1 MSSATQLLRFDQKP
15 LYKIQRFANA
25 LKNIKWLIE
34 RKRLMDIRKIA
45 NEIDLLEKQVQSRTQ
60 SYMMD
65 PNCTDV
71 IDSQLNGH
79 IKAVHTYCIIN
90 NLNTFADSINFY
102 FPVERTAI
110 EFFCL
115 WDGLKTDII
124 EHSESLQGRMRQRT
138 IYSIACV
145 LQSSMTKDSIDA
157 YLGGFAVPLS
167 DTNYTINSKR
177 VYVEN
182 TLKNVDGI
190 TIMNI
195 AKDLHLIS
203 PDVLSTNIEDLSSSE
218 FISQQISKFKAKM
231 NTEDFDGAITNARTL
246 VEEILLC
253 IEEKIQGSRQ
263 AYDGNLPGLYKR
275 VSKQIN
281 MYPDDSKTG
290 NSFNEI
296 LRGFIS
302 IISGL
307 AGLSNN
313 IADRHATAKHPK
325 KHHAKIVV
333 NSAMILSEFLLE
345 SFDYQQSK

>member
-1 MSSATQLLRFDQKP
+1 
-15 LYKIQRFANA
+15 
-25 LKNIKWLIE
+25 
-34 RKRLMDIRKIA
+34 MDIRKIA
-45 NEIDLLEKQVQSRTQ
+45 NEIDLLEKQVQSNTH

-65 PNCTDV
+65 PDYTDI

-79 IKAVHTYCIIN
+79 IKAVHTYCEIN
-90 NLNTFADSINFY
+90 NLTIFANSINSY
-102 FPVERTAI
+102 FPIEENAI

-115 WDGLKTDII
+115 WDGLKADII
-124 EHSESLQGRMRQRT
+124 EHSEVLQGKMKQHM
-138 IYSIACV
+138 IYSIACE

-167 DTNYTINSKR
+167 DSNYTINSKR

-190 TIMNI
+190 TILNI
-195 AKDLHLIS
+195 SKDLHLIS
-203 PDVLSTNIEDLSSSE
+203 PDVLLTVIENLSGSE
-218 FISQQISKFKAKM
+218 FISQQISKCKAKM
-231 NTEDFDGAITNARTL
+231 NTEDYDGAITNARTL
-246 VEEILLC
+246 VEEILLY

-263 AYDGNLPGLYKR
+263 SYDGNLLSLYKR

-302 IISGL
+302 IIGGL
-307 AGLSNN
+307 AGLSNS
-313 IADRHATAKHPK
+313 IADRHATTKHPK

>member
-1 MSSATQLLRFDQKP
+1 
-15 LYKIQRFANA
+15 
-25 LKNIKWLIE
+25 
-34 RKRLMDIRKIA
+34 MDIQKIA
-45 NEIDLLEKQVQSRTQ
+45 NEIDLLEKQVQSNTH

-65 PNCTDV
+65 PDYTDI

-79 IKAVHTYCIIN
+79 IKAVHTYCEIN
-90 NLNTFADSINFY
+90 NLTTFANSINSY
-102 FPVERTAI
+102 FPIEENAI

-115 WDGLKTDII
+115 WEGQKADII
-124 EHSESLQGRMRQRT
+124 EHSEALQGKMRQHM
-138 IYSIACV
+138 IYSIACE

-167 DTNYTINSKR
+167 DSNYTINSKR

-190 TIMNI
+190 TILNI
-195 AKDLHLIS
+195 SKDLHLIS
-203 PDVLSTNIEDLSSSE
+203 SDVLLTVIENLSGSE
-218 FISQQISKFKAKM
+218 FISQQISKCKAKM
-231 NTEDFDGAITNARTL
+231 NTEDYDGAITNARTL
-246 VEEILLC
+246 VEEILLY

-263 AYDGNLPGLYKR
+263 SYDGNLLSLYKR

-302 IISGL
+302 IIGGL
-307 AGLSNN
+307 AGLSNS
-313 IADRHATAKHPK
+313 IADRHATTKHPK

-345 SFDYQQSK
+345 SFD

>member
-1 MSSATQLLRFDQKP
+1 
-15 LYKIQRFANA
+15 
-25 LKNIKWLIE
+25 
-34 RKRLMDIRKIA
+34 MDIRKIA
-45 NEIDLLEKQVQSRTQ
+45 NEIGLLEKQVQSNTH

-65 PNCTDV
+65 PDYTDI

-79 IKAVHTYCIIN
+79 IKAVHTYCEIN
-90 NLNTFADSINFY
+90 NLTTFANSINSY
-102 FPVERTAI
+102 FPIEENAI

-115 WDGLKTDII
+115 WDGLKADII
-124 EHSESLQGRMRQRT
+124 EHSEALQGKMRQHM
-138 IYSIACV
+138 IYSIACE

-167 DTNYTINSKR
+167 DSNYTINSKR

-190 TIMNI
+190 TILNI
-195 AKDLHLIS
+195 SKDLHLIS
-203 PDVLSTNIEDLSSSE
+203 PDVLSTVIENLSGSE
-218 FISQQISKFKAKM
+218 FISQQISKCKAKM
-231 NTEDFDGAITNARTL
+231 NTEDYDGAITNARTL
-246 VEEILLC
+246 VEEILLY

-263 AYDGNLPGLYKR
+263 SYDGNLLSLYKR

-302 IISGL
+302 IIGGL
-307 AGLSNN
+307 AGLSNS
-313 IADRHATAKHPK
+313 IADRHATTKHPK

>member
-1 MSSATQLLRFDQKP
+1 
-15 LYKIQRFANA
+15 
-25 LKNIKWLIE
+25 
-34 RKRLMDIRKIA
+34 MDIRKIA
-45 NEIDLLEKQVQSRTQ
+45 NEIDLLEKQVQSNTH

-65 PNCTDV
+65 PDYTDI

-79 IKAVHTYCIIN
+79 IKAVHTYCEIN
-90 NLNTFADSINFY
+90 NLTTFANSINSY
-102 FPVERTAI
+102 FPIEENAI

-115 WDGLKTDII
+115 WDGLKADII
-124 EHSESLQGRMRQRT
+124 EHSEALQGKMRQHM
-138 IYSIACV
+138 IYSIACE

-167 DTNYTINSKR
+167 DSNYTINSKR

-190 TIMNI
+190 TILNI
-195 AKDLHLIS
+195 SKDLHLIS
-203 PDVLSTNIEDLSSSE
+203 PDVLSTVIENLSGSE
-218 FISQQISKFKAKM
+218 FISQQISKCKAKM
-231 NTEDFDGAITNARTL
+231 NTEDYDGAITNARTL
-246 VEEILLC
+246 VEEILLY

-263 AYDGNLPGLYKR
+263 SYDGNLLSLYKR

-302 IISGL
+302 IIGGL
-307 AGLSNN
+307 AGLSNS
-313 IADRHATAKHPK
+313 IADRHATTKHPK

>member
-1 MSSATQLLRFDQKP
+1 
-15 LYKIQRFANA
+15 
-25 LKNIKWLIE
+25 
-34 RKRLMDIRKIA
+34 MDIQKIA
-45 NEIDLLEKQVQSRTQ
+45 NGIDLLEKQVQSNTH

-65 PNCTDV
+65 PDYTDI

-79 IKAVHTYCIIN
+79 IKAVHTYCEIN
-90 NLNTFADSINFY
+90 NLTTFANSINSY
-102 FPVERTAI
+102 FPIEENAI

-115 WDGLKTDII
+115 WEGLKADII
-124 EHSESLQGRMRQRT
+124 EHSEALQGKMRQHM
-138 IYSIACV
+138 IYSIACE

-167 DTNYTINSKR
+167 DSNYTINSKR

-190 TIMNI
+190 TILNI
-195 AKDLHLIS
+195 SKDLHLIS
-203 PDVLSTNIEDLSSSE
+203 SDVLLTVIENLSGSE
-218 FISQQISKFKAKM
+218 FISQQISKCKAKM
-231 NTEDFDGAITNARTL
+231 NTEDYDGAITNARTL
-246 VEEILLC
+246 VEEILLY

-263 AYDGNLPGLYKR
+263 SYDGNLLSLYKR

-302 IISGL
+302 IIGGL
-307 AGLSNN
+307 AGLSNS
-313 IADRHATAKHPK
+313 IADRHATTKHPK

>member
-1 MSSATQLLRFDQKP
+1 MVLSF
-15 LYKIQRFANA
+15 
-25 LKNIKWLIE
+25 
-34 RKRLMDIRKIA
+34 
-45 NEIDLLEKQVQSRTQ
+45 LEKQVQSNTH

-65 PNCTDV
+65 PDYTDI

-79 IKAVHTYCIIN
+79 IKAVHTYCEIN
-90 NLNTFADSINFY
+90 NLTTFANSINSY
-102 FPVERTAI
+102 FPIEENAI

-115 WDGLKTDII
+115 WDGLKADII
-124 EHSESLQGRMRQRT
+124 EHSEVLQGKMRQHM
-138 IYSIACV
+138 IYSIACE

-167 DTNYTINSKR
+167 DSNYTINSKR

-190 TIMNI
+190 TILNI
-195 AKDLHLIS
+195 SKDLHLIS
-203 PDVLSTNIEDLSSSE
+203 PDVLLTVIENLSGSE
-218 FISQQISKFKAKM
+218 FISQQISKCKAKM
-231 NTEDFDGAITNARTL
+231 NTEDYDGAITNARTL
-246 VEEILLC
+246 VEEILLY

-263 AYDGNLPGLYKR
+263 SYDGNLLSLYKR

-302 IISGL
+302 IIGGL
-307 AGLSNN
+307 AGLSNS
-313 IADRHATAKHPK
+313 IADRHATTKHPK

>member
-1 MSSATQLLRFDQKP
+1 
-15 LYKIQRFANA
+15 
-25 LKNIKWLIE
+25 
-34 RKRLMDIRKIA
+34 MDIRKIA
-45 NEIDLLEKQVQSRTQ
+45 NEIDLLEKQVQSNTH

-65 PNCTDV
+65 PDYTDI

-79 IKAVHTYCIIN
+79 IKAVHTYCEIN
-90 NLNTFADSINFY
+90 NLTTFANSINSY
-102 FPVERTAI
+102 FPIEENAI

-115 WDGLKTDII
+115 WDGLKADII
-124 EHSESLQGRMRQRT
+124 EHSEVLQGKMRQHM
-138 IYSIACV
+138 IYSIACE

-167 DTNYTINSKR
+167 DSNYTINSKR

-190 TIMNI
+190 TILNI
-195 AKDLHLIS
+195 SKDLHLIS
-203 PDVLSTNIEDLSSSE
+203 PDVLLTVIENLSGSE
-218 FISQQISKFKAKM
+218 FISQQISKCKAKM
-231 NTEDFDGAITNARTL
+231 NTEDYDGAITNARTL
-246 VEEILLC
+246 VEEILLY

-263 AYDGNLPGLYKR
+263 SYDGNLLSLYKR

-302 IISGL
+302 IIGGL
-307 AGLSNN
+307 AGISNS
-313 IADRHATAKHPK
+313 IADRHATTKHPK

>member
-1 MSSATQLLRFDQKP
+1 
-15 LYKIQRFANA
+15 
-25 LKNIKWLIE
+25 
-34 RKRLMDIRKIA
+34 MDIRKIA
-45 NEIDLLEKQVQSRTQ
+45 NEIDLLEKQVQSNTH

-65 PNCTDV
+65 PDYTDI

-79 IKAVHTYCIIN
+79 IKAVHTYCEIN
-90 NLNTFADSINFY
+90 NLTTFANSINSY
-102 FPVERTAI
+102 FPIEENAI

-115 WDGLKTDII
+115 WDGLKADII
-124 EHSESLQGRMRQRT
+124 EHSEALQGKMRQHM
-138 IYSIACV
+138 IYSIACE

-167 DTNYTINSKR
+167 DSNYTINSKR

-190 TIMNI
+190 TILNI
-195 AKDLHLIS
+195 SKDLHLIS
-203 PDVLSTNIEDLSSSE
+203 PDVLSTVIENLSGSE
-218 FISQQISKFKAKM
+218 FISQQISKCKAKM
-231 NTEDFDGAITNARTL
+231 NTEDYDGAITNARTL
-246 VEEILLC
+246 VEEILLY

-263 AYDGNLPGLYKR
+263 SYDGNLLSLYKR

-302 IISGL
+302 IIGGL
-307 AGLSNN
+307 AGLSNS
-313 IADRHATAKHPK
+313 IADRHATTKHPK
-325 KHHAKIVV
+325 KRHAKIVV

>member
-1 MSSATQLLRFDQKP
+1 
-15 LYKIQRFANA
+15 
-25 LKNIKWLIE
+25 
-34 RKRLMDIRKIA
+34 MDIRKIA
-45 NEIDLLEKQVQSRTQ
+45 NEIDLLEKQVQSNTH

-65 PNCTDV
+65 PDYTDI

-79 IKAVHTYCIIN
+79 IKAVHTYCEIN
-90 NLNTFADSINFY
+90 NLTTFANSINSY
-102 FPVERTAI
+102 FPIEENAI

-115 WDGLKTDII
+115 WDGLKADII
-124 EHSESLQGRMRQRT
+124 EHSEVLQGKMRQHM
-138 IYSIACV
+138 IYSIACE

-167 DTNYTINSKR
+167 DSNYTINSKR

-182 TLKNVDGI
+182 TLKNVDSI
-190 TIMNI
+190 TILNI
-195 AKDLHLIS
+195 SKDLHLIS
-203 PDVLSTNIEDLSSSE
+203 PDVLLTVIENLSGSE
-218 FISQQISKFKAKM
+218 FISQQISKCKAKM
-231 NTEDFDGAITNARTL
+231 NTEDYDGAITNARTL
-246 VEEILLC
+246 VEEILLY

-263 AYDGNLPGLYKR
+263 SYDGNLLSLYKR

-302 IISGL
+302 IIGGL
-307 AGLSNN
+307 AGLSNS
-313 IADRHATAKHPK
+313 IADRHATTKHPK

>member
-1 MSSATQLLRFDQKP
+1 
-15 LYKIQRFANA
+15 
-25 LKNIKWLIE
+25 
-34 RKRLMDIRKIA
+34 MDIRKIA
-45 NEIDLLEKQVQSRTQ
+45 NEIDLLEKQVQSNTH

-65 PNCTDV
+65 PDYTDI

-79 IKAVHTYCIIN
+79 IKAVHTYCEIN
-90 NLNTFADSINFY
+90 NLTTFANSINSY
-102 FPVERTAI
+102 FPIEENAI

-115 WDGLKTDII
+115 WDGLKADII
-124 EHSESLQGRMRQRT
+124 EHSEVLQGKMRQHM
-138 IYSIACV
+138 IYSIACE

-167 DTNYTINSKR
+167 DSNYTINSKR

-190 TIMNI
+190 TILNI
-195 AKDLHLIS
+195 SKDLHLIS
-203 PDVLSTNIEDLSSSE
+203 PDVLLTVIENLSGSE
-218 FISQQISKFKAKM
+218 FISQQISKCKAKM
-231 NTEDFDGAITNARTL
+231 NTEDYDGAITNARTL
-246 VEEILLC
+246 VEEILLY

-263 AYDGNLPGLYKR
+263 SYDGNLLSLYKR

-302 IISGL
+302 IIGGL
-307 AGLSNN
+307 AGLSNS
-313 IADRHATAKHPK
+313 IADRHATTKHPK

>member
-1 MSSATQLLRFDQKP
+1 
-15 LYKIQRFANA
+15 
-25 LKNIKWLIE
+25 
-34 RKRLMDIRKIA
+34 MDIRKIA
-45 NEIDLLEKQVQSRTQ
+45 NEIDLLEKQVQSNTH

-65 PNCTDV
+65 PDYTDI

-79 IKAVHTYCIIN
+79 IKAVHTYCEIN
-90 NLNTFADSINFY
+90 NLTTFANSINSY
-102 FPVERTAI
+102 FPIEENAI

-115 WDGLKTDII
+115 WDGLKADII
-124 EHSESLQGRMRQRT
+124 EHSEVLQGKMRQHM
-138 IYSIACV
+138 IYSIACE

-167 DTNYTINSKR
+167 DSNYTINSKR

-190 TIMNI
+190 TILNI
-195 AKDLHLIS
+195 SKDLHLIS
-203 PDVLSTNIEDLSSSE
+203 PDVLLTVIENLSGSE
-218 FISQQISKFKAKM
+218 FISQQISKCKAKM
-231 NTEDFDGAITNARTL
+231 NTEDYDGAITNARTL
-246 VEEILLC
+246 VEEILLY

-263 AYDGNLPGLYKR
+263 SYDGNLLSLYKR

-296 LRGFIS
+296 LRGFIP
-302 IISGL
+302 IIGGL
-307 AGLSNN
+307 AGLSNS
-313 IADRHATAKHPK
+313 IADRHATTKHPK

>member
-1 MSSATQLLRFDQKP
+1 
-15 LYKIQRFANA
+15 
-25 LKNIKWLIE
+25 
-34 RKRLMDIRKIA
+34 MDIRKIA
-45 NEIDLLEKQVQSRTQ
+45 NEIDLLEKQVQSNTH

-65 PNCTDV
+65 PDYTDI

-79 IKAVHTYCIIN
+79 IKAVHTYCEIN
-90 NLNTFADSINFY
+90 NLTTFANSINSY
-102 FPVERTAI
+102 FPIEENAI

-115 WDGLKTDII
+115 WDGLKADIM
-124 EHSESLQGRMRQRT
+124 EHSEVLQGKMRQHM
-138 IYSIACV
+138 IYSIACE

-167 DTNYTINSKR
+167 DSNYTINSKR

-190 TIMNI
+190 TILNI
-195 AKDLHLIS
+195 SKDLHLIS
-203 PDVLSTNIEDLSSSE
+203 PDVLLTVIENLSGSE
-218 FISQQISKFKAKM
+218 FISQQISKCKAKM
-231 NTEDFDGAITNARTL
+231 NTEDYDGAITNARTL
-246 VEEILLC
+246 VEEILLY

-263 AYDGNLPGLYKR
+263 SYDGNLLSLYKR

-302 IISGL
+302 IIGGL
-307 AGLSNN
+307 AGLSNS
-313 IADRHATAKHPK
+313 IADRHATTKHPK

>member
-1 MSSATQLLRFDQKP
+1 
-15 LYKIQRFANA
+15 
-25 LKNIKWLIE
+25 
-34 RKRLMDIRKIA
+34 MDIRKIA
-45 NEIDLLEKQVQSRTQ
+45 NEIDLLEKQVQSNTH

-65 PNCTDV
+65 PDYTDI

-79 IKAVHTYCIIN
+79 IKAVHTYCEIN
-90 NLNTFADSINFY
+90 NLTTFANSINSY
-102 FPVERTAI
+102 FPIEENAI

-115 WDGLKTDII
+115 WDGLKADII
-124 EHSESLQGRMRQRT
+124 EHSEVLQGKMRQHM
-138 IYSIACV
+138 IYSIACE

-167 DTNYTINSKR
+167 DSNYTINSKR

-190 TIMNI
+190 TILNI
-195 AKDLHLIS
+195 SKDLHLIS
-203 PDVLSTNIEDLSSSE
+203 PDVLLTVIENLSGSE
-218 FISQQISKFKAKM
+218 FISQQISKCKAKM
-231 NTEDFDGAITNARTL
+231 NTEDYDGAITNARTL
-246 VEEILLC
+246 VEEILLY
-253 IEEKIQGSRQ
+253 IKEKIQGSRQ
-263 AYDGNLPGLYKR
+263 SYDGNLLSLYKR

-302 IISGL
+302 IIGGL
-307 AGLSNN
+307 AGLSNS
-313 IADRHATAKHPK
+313 IADRHATTKHPK

>member
-1 MSSATQLLRFDQKP
+1 
-15 LYKIQRFANA
+15 
-25 LKNIKWLIE
+25 
-34 RKRLMDIRKIA
+34 MDIRKIA
-45 NEIDLLEKQVQSRTQ
+45 NEIDLLEKQVQSNTH

-65 PNCTDV
+65 PDYTDI

-79 IKAVHTYCIIN
+79 IKAVHTYCEIN
-90 NLNTFADSINFY
+90 NLTTFANSINSY
-102 FPVERTAI
+102 FPIEENAI

-115 WDGLKTDII
+115 WDGLKADII
-124 EHSESLQGRMRQRT
+124 EHSEALQGKMRQHM
-138 IYSIACV
+138 IYSIACE

-167 DTNYTINSKR
+167 DSNYTINSKR

-190 TIMNI
+190 TILNI
-195 AKDLHLIS
+195 SKDLHLIS
-203 PDVLSTNIEDLSSSE
+203 PDVLLTVIENLSGSE
-218 FISQQISKFKAKM
+218 FISQQISKCKAKM
-231 NTEDFDGAITNARTL
+231 NTEDYDGAITNARTL
-246 VEEILLC
+246 VEEILLY

-263 AYDGNLPGLYKR
+263 SYDGNLLSLYKR

-281 MYPDDSKTG
+281 MYPDDSKAG

-302 IISGL
+302 IIGGL
-307 AGLSNN
+307 AGLSNS
-313 IADRHATAKHPK
+313 IADRHATTKHPK

>member
-1 MSSATQLLRFDQKP
+1 
-15 LYKIQRFANA
+15 
-25 LKNIKWLIE
+25 
-34 RKRLMDIRKIA
+34 MDIRKIA
-45 NEIDLLEKQVQSRTQ
+45 NEIDLLEKQVQSNTH

-65 PNCTDV
+65 PDYTDI

-79 IKAVHTYCIIN
+79 IKAVHTYCEIN
-90 NLNTFADSINFY
+90 NLTTFANSINSY
-102 FPVERTAI
+102 FPIEENAI

-115 WDGLKTDII
+115 WDGLKADII
-124 EHSESLQGRMRQRT
+124 EHSEVLQGKMRQHM
-138 IYSIACV
+138 IYSIACE

-167 DTNYTINSKR
+167 DSNYTINSKR

-190 TIMNI
+190 TILNI
-195 AKDLHLIS
+195 SKDLHLIS
-203 PDVLSTNIEDLSSSE
+203 PDVLLTVIENLSGSE
-218 FISQQISKFKAKM
+218 FISQQISKCKAKM
-231 NTEDFDGAITNARTL
+231 NTEDYDGAITNARTL
-246 VEEILLC
+246 VEEILLY

-263 AYDGNLPGLYKR
+263 SYDGNLLSLYKR

-302 IISGL
+302 IIGGL
-307 AGLSNN
+307 AGLSNS
-313 IADRHATAKHPK
+313 IADRHATTKHPK
-325 KHHAKIVV
+325 NIMQKLWLIA
-333 NSAMILSEFLLE
+333 
-345 SFDYQQSK
+345 Q

>member
-1 MSSATQLLRFDQKP
+1 
-15 LYKIQRFANA
+15 
-25 LKNIKWLIE
+25 
-34 RKRLMDIRKIA
+34 MDIRKIA
-45 NEIDLLEKQVQSRTQ
+45 NEIDLLEKQVQSNTH

-65 PNCTDV
+65 PDYTDI

-79 IKAVHTYCIIN
+79 IKAVHTYCEIN
-90 NLNTFADSINFY
+90 NLTTFANSINSY
-102 FPVERTAI
+102 FPIEENAI

-115 WDGLKTDII
+115 WDGLKADII
-124 EHSESLQGRMRQRT
+124 EHSEVLQGKMRQHM
-138 IYSIACV
+138 IYSIACE

-167 DTNYTINSKR
+167 DSNYTINSKR

-190 TIMNI
+190 TILNI
-195 AKDLHLIS
+195 SKDLHLIS
-203 PDVLSTNIEDLSSSE
+203 PDVLLTVIENLSGSE
-218 FISQQISKFKAKM
+218 FISQQISKCKAKM
-231 NTEDFDGAITNARTL
+231 NTEDYDGAITNARTL
-246 VEEILLC
+246 VEEILLY

-263 AYDGNLPGLYKR
+263 SYDGNLLSLYKR

-302 IISGL
+302 IIGGL
-307 AGLSNN
+307 AGLSNS
-313 IADRHATAKHPK
+313 IADRHATTKHPK

-333 NSAMILSEFLLE
+333 NSAMILSEFVLE

>member
-1 MSSATQLLRFDQKP
+1 
-15 LYKIQRFANA
+15 
-25 LKNIKWLIE
+25 
-34 RKRLMDIRKIA
+34 MDIRKIA
-45 NEIDLLEKQVQSRTQ
+45 NEIDLLEKQVQSNTH

-65 PNCTDV
+65 PDYTDI

-79 IKAVHTYCIIN
+79 IKAVHTYCEIN
-90 NLNTFADSINFY
+90 NLTTFANSINSY
-102 FPVERTAI
+102 FPIEENVI

-115 WDGLKTDII
+115 WDGLKADII
-124 EHSESLQGRMRQRT
+124 EHSEVLQGKMRQHM
-138 IYSIACV
+138 IYSIACE

-167 DTNYTINSKR
+167 DSNYTINSKR

-190 TIMNI
+190 TILNI
-195 AKDLHLIS
+195 SKDLHLIS
-203 PDVLSTNIEDLSSSE
+203 PDVLLTVIENLSGSE
-218 FISQQISKFKAKM
+218 FISQQISKCKAKM
-231 NTEDFDGAITNARTL
+231 NTEDYDGAITNARTL
-246 VEEILLC
+246 VEEILLY

-263 AYDGNLPGLYKR
+263 SYDGNLLSLYKR

-302 IISGL
+302 IIGGL
-307 AGLSNN
+307 AGLSNS
-313 IADRHATAKHPK
+313 IADRHATTKHPK

>member
-1 MSSATQLLRFDQKP
+1 
-15 LYKIQRFANA
+15 
-25 LKNIKWLIE
+25 
-34 RKRLMDIRKIA
+34 MDIRKIA
-45 NEIDLLEKQVQSRTQ
+45 NEIDLLEKQVQSNTH

-65 PNCTDV
+65 PGYTDI

-79 IKAVHTYCIIN
+79 IKAVHTYCEIN
-90 NLNTFADSINFY
+90 NLTTFANSINSY
-102 FPVERTAI
+102 FPIEENAI

-115 WDGLKTDII
+115 WDGLKADII
-124 EHSESLQGRMRQRT
+124 EHSEVLQGKMRQHM
-138 IYSIACV
+138 IYSIACE

-167 DTNYTINSKR
+167 DSNYTINSKR

-190 TIMNI
+190 TILNI
-195 AKDLHLIS
+195 SKDLHLIS
-203 PDVLSTNIEDLSSSE
+203 PDVLLTVIENLSGSE
-218 FISQQISKFKAKM
+218 FISQQISKCKAKM
-231 NTEDFDGAITNARTL
+231 NTEDYDGAITNARTL
-246 VEEILLC
+246 VEEILLY

-263 AYDGNLPGLYKR
+263 SYDGNLLSLYKR

-302 IISGL
+302 IIGGL
-307 AGLSNN
+307 AGLSNS
-313 IADRHATAKHPK
+313 IADRHATTKHPK

>member
-1 MSSATQLLRFDQKP
+1 
-15 LYKIQRFANA
+15 
-25 LKNIKWLIE
+25 
-34 RKRLMDIRKIA
+34 MDIRKIA
-45 NEIDLLEKQVQSRTQ
+45 NEIDLLEKQVQSNTH

-65 PNCTDV
+65 PDYTDI

-79 IKAVHTYCIIN
+79 IKAVHTYCEIN
-90 NLNTFADSINFY
+90 NLTTFANSINSY
-102 FPVERTAI
+102 FPIEENAI

-115 WDGLKTDII
+115 WDGLKADII
-124 EHSESLQGRMRQRT
+124 EHSEVLQGKMRQHM
-138 IYSIACV
+138 IYSIACE

-167 DTNYTINSKR
+167 DSNYTINSKR

-190 TIMNI
+190 TILNI
-195 AKDLHLIS
+195 SKDLHLIS
-203 PDVLSTNIEDLSSSE
+203 PDVLLTVIENLSGSE
-218 FISQQISKFKAKM
+218 FISQQISKCKAKM
-231 NTEDFDGAITNARTL
+231 NTEDYDGAITNARTL
-246 VEEILLC
+246 VEEILLY

-263 AYDGNLPGLYKR
+263 SYDGNLLSLYKR

-302 IISGL
+302 IIGGL
-307 AGLSNN
+307 AGLSNS
-313 IADRHATAKHPK
+313 IADRHATTKHPK

-333 NSAMILSEFLLE
+333 NSAMILSEFLLV

>member
-1 MSSATQLLRFDQKP
+1 
-15 LYKIQRFANA
+15 
-25 LKNIKWLIE
+25 
-34 RKRLMDIRKIA
+34 MDIRKIA
-45 NEIDLLEKQVQSRTQ
+45 NEIDLLEKQVQSNTH

-65 PNCTDV
+65 PDYTDI

-79 IKAVHTYCIIN
+79 IKAVHTYCEIN
-90 NLNTFADSINFY
+90 NLTTFANSINSY
-102 FPVERTAI
+102 FPIEENAI

-115 WDGLKTDII
+115 WDGLKADII
-124 EHSESLQGRMRQRT
+124 EHSETLQGKMRQHM
-138 IYSIACV
+138 IYSIACE

-167 DTNYTINSKR
+167 DSNYTINSKR

-190 TIMNI
+190 TILNI
-195 AKDLHLIS
+195 SKDLHLIS
-203 PDVLSTNIEDLSSSE
+203 PDVLLTVIENLSGSE
-218 FISQQISKFKAKM
+218 FISQQISKCKAKM
-231 NTEDFDGAITNARTL
+231 NTEDYDGAITNARTL
-246 VEEILLC
+246 VEEILLY

-263 AYDGNLPGLYKR
+263 SYDGNLLSLYKR

-302 IISGL
+302 IIGGL
-307 AGLSNN
+307 AGLSNS
-313 IADRHATAKHPK
+313 IADRHATTKHPK

>member
-1 MSSATQLLRFDQKP
+1 
-15 LYKIQRFANA
+15 
-25 LKNIKWLIE
+25 
-34 RKRLMDIRKIA
+34 MDIRKIA
-45 NEIDLLEKQVQSRTQ
+45 NEIDLLEKQVQSNTH
-60 SYMMD
+60 SYMMNPD
-65 PNCTDV
+65 YTDI

-79 IKAVHTYCIIN
+79 IKAVHTYCEIN
-90 NLNTFADSINFY
+90 NLTTFANSINSY
-102 FPVERTAI
+102 FPIEENAI

-115 WDGLKTDII
+115 WDGLKADII
-124 EHSESLQGRMRQRT
+124 EHSEVLQGKMRQHM
-138 IYSIACV
+138 IYSIACE

-167 DTNYTINSKR
+167 DSNYTINSKR

-190 TIMNI
+190 TILNI
-195 AKDLHLIS
+195 SKDLHLIS
-203 PDVLSTNIEDLSSSE
+203 PDVLLTVIENLSGSE
-218 FISQQISKFKAKM
+218 FISQQISKCKAKM
-231 NTEDFDGAITNARTL
+231 NTEDYDGAITNARTL
-246 VEEILLC
+246 VEEILLY

-263 AYDGNLPGLYKR
+263 SYDGNLLSLYKR

-302 IISGL
+302 IIGGL
-307 AGLSNN
+307 AGLSNS
-313 IADRHATAKHPK
+313 IADRHATTKHPK

>member
-1 MSSATQLLRFDQKP
+1 
-15 LYKIQRFANA
+15 
-25 LKNIKWLIE
+25 
-34 RKRLMDIRKIA
+34 MDIRKIA
-45 NEIDLLEKQVQSRTQ
+45 NEIDLLEKQVQSNTH

-65 PNCTDV
+65 PDYTDI

-79 IKAVHTYCIIN
+79 IKAVHTYCEIN
-90 NLNTFADSINFY
+90 NLTTFANSINSY
-102 FPVERTAI
+102 FPIEENAI

-115 WDGLKTDII
+115 WDGLKADII
-124 EHSESLQGRMRQRT
+124 EHSEVLQGKMRQHM
-138 IYSIACV
+138 IYSIACE

-167 DTNYTINSKR
+167 DSNYTINSKR

-190 TIMNI
+190 TILNI
-195 AKDLHLIS
+195 SKDLHLIS
-203 PDVLSTNIEDLSSSE
+203 PDVLLTVIENLSGSE
-218 FISQQISKFKAKM
+218 FISQQISKCKAKM
-231 NTEDFDGAITNARTL
+231 NTEDYDGAITNARTL
-246 VEEILLC
+246 VEEILLH

-263 AYDGNLPGLYKR
+263 SYDGNLLSLYKR

-302 IISGL
+302 IIGGL
-307 AGLSNN
+307 AGLSNS
-313 IADRHATAKHPK
+313 IADRHATTKHPK

>member
-1 MSSATQLLRFDQKP
+1 
-15 LYKIQRFANA
+15 
-25 LKNIKWLIE
+25 
-34 RKRLMDIRKIA
+34 MDIQKIA
-45 NEIDLLEKQVQSRTQ
+45 NEIDLLEKQVQSNTH

-65 PNCTDV
+65 PDYTDI

-79 IKAVHTYCIIN
+79 IKAVHTYCEIN
-90 NLNTFADSINFY
+90 NLTTFANSINSY
-102 FPVERTAI
+102 FPIEENAI

-115 WDGLKTDII
+115 WEGLKADII
-124 EHSESLQGRMRQRT
+124 EHSEALQGKMRQHM
-138 IYSIACV
+138 IYSIACE

-167 DTNYTINSKR
+167 DSNYTINSKR

-182 TLKNVDGI
+182 TLINVDGI
-190 TIMNI
+190 TILNI
-195 AKDLHLIS
+195 SKDLHLIS
-203 PDVLSTNIEDLSSSE
+203 SDVLLTVIENLSGSE
-218 FISQQISKFKAKM
+218 FISQQISKCKAKM
-231 NTEDFDGAITNARTL
+231 NTEDYDGAITNARTL
-246 VEEILLC
+246 VEEILLY

-263 AYDGNLPGLYKR
+263 SYDGNLLSLYKR

-302 IISGL
+302 IIGGL
-307 AGLSNN
+307 AGLSNS
-313 IADRHATAKHPK
+313 IADRHATTKHPK

>member
-1 MSSATQLLRFDQKP
+1 
-15 LYKIQRFANA
+15 
-25 LKNIKWLIE
+25 
-34 RKRLMDIRKIA
+34 MDIRKIA
-45 NEIDLLEKQVQSRTQ
+45 NEIDLLEKQVQSNTH

-65 PNCTDV
+65 PDYTDI

-79 IKAVHTYCIIN
+79 IKAVHTYCEIN
-90 NLNTFADSINFY
+90 NLTTFANSINSY
-102 FPVERTAI
+102 FPIEENAI

-115 WDGLKTDII
+115 WDGLKADII
-124 EHSESLQGRMRQRT
+124 EHSEVLQGKMRQHM
-138 IYSIACV
+138 IYSIACE

-167 DTNYTINSKR
+167 DSNYTINSKR

-190 TIMNI
+190 TILNI
-195 AKDLHLIS
+195 SKDLHLIS
-203 PDVLSTNIEDLSSSE
+203 PDVLLTVIENLSGSE
-218 FISQQISKFKAKM
+218 FISQQISKCKAKM
-231 NTEDFDGAITNARTL
+231 NTEDYDGAITNARTL
-246 VEEILLC
+246 VEEILLY

-263 AYDGNLPGLYKR
+263 SNDGNLLSLYKR

-302 IISGL
+302 IIGGL
-307 AGLSNN
+307 AGLSNS
-313 IADRHATAKHPK
+313 IADRHATTKHPK

>member
-1 MSSATQLLRFDQKP
+1 
-15 LYKIQRFANA
+15 
-25 LKNIKWLIE
+25 
-34 RKRLMDIRKIA
+34 MDIRKIA
-45 NEIDLLEKQVQSRTQ
+45 NEIDLLEKQVQSNTH

-65 PNCTDV
+65 PDYTDI

-79 IKAVHTYCIIN
+79 IKAVHTYCEIN
-90 NLNTFADSINFY
+90 NLTTFANSINSY
-102 FPVERTAI
+102 FPIEENAI

-115 WDGLKTDII
+115 WDGLKADII
-124 EHSESLQGRMRQRT
+124 EHSEVLQGKMRQHM
-138 IYSIACV
+138 IYSIACE

-167 DTNYTINSKR
+167 DSNYTINSKR

-190 TIMNI
+190 TILNI
-195 AKDLHLIS
+195 SKDLHLIS
-203 PDVLSTNIEDLSSSE
+203 PDVLLTVIENLSGSE
-218 FISQQISKFKAKM
+218 FISQQISKCKAKM
-231 NTEDFDGAITNARTL
+231 NTEDYDGAITNARTL
-246 VEEILLC
+246 VEEILLY

-263 AYDGNLPGLYKR
+263 SYDGNLLSLYKR

-290 NSFNEI
+290 SSFNEI

-302 IISGL
+302 IIGGL
-307 AGLSNN
+307 AGLSNS
-313 IADRHATAKHPK
+313 IADRHATTKHPK

>member
-1 MSSATQLLRFDQKP
+1 
-15 LYKIQRFANA
+15 
-25 LKNIKWLIE
+25 
-34 RKRLMDIRKIA
+34 MDIQKIA
-45 NEIDLLEKQVQSRTQ
+45 NEIDLLEKQVQSNTH

-65 PNCTDV
+65 PDYTDI

-79 IKAVHTYCIIN
+79 IKAVHTYCEIN
-90 NLNTFADSINFY
+90 NLTTFANSINSY
-102 FPVERTAI
+102 FPIEENAI

-115 WDGLKTDII
+115 WEGLKADII
-124 EHSESLQGRMRQRT
+124 EHSEALQGKMRQHM
-138 IYSIACV
+138 IYSIACE

-167 DTNYTINSKR
+167 DSNYTINSKR

-190 TIMNI
+190 TILNI
-195 AKDLHLIS
+195 SKDLHLIS
-203 PDVLSTNIEDLSSSE
+203 SDVLLTVIENLSGSE
-218 FISQQISKFKAKM
+218 FISQQISKCKAKM
-231 NTEDFDGAITNARTL
+231 NTEDYDGAITNARTL
-246 VEEILLC
+246 VEEILLY

-263 AYDGNLPGLYKR
+263 SYDGNLLSLYKR

-302 IISGL
+302 IIGGL
-307 AGLSNN
+307 AGLSNS
-313 IADRHATAKHPK
+313 IADRHATTKHPK